1 MRNPTDIAL
10 QRKPRLPENALRTCN
25 RRLVRPTEHI
35 LTVSVERQR
44 LSHFRLSSKSL
55 NGFQTRDYWHQR
67 EYVISTSRFG
77 TGQKVDSQ
85 ETPLGLHRIAE
96 KIGAFAPVGTFFR
109 ERKPVG
115 MLSEEEPDAP
125 IAHRILWL
133 AGVERG
139 FNLGGDVD
147 SHSRYIYIHG
157 VGDES
162 TLGRP
167 ASIGCVHMAAD
178 DLIPLFDLVPVETLV
193 WISRS

>member
-1 MRNPTDIAL
+1 MRNTTPIK
-10 QRKPRLPENALRTCN
+10 QRGPRLPDNALRTCR

-35 LTVSVERQR
+35 LAVSVERQR

-55 NGFQTRDYWHQR
+55 DGFQPRHYWLQRD
-67 EYVISTSRFG
+67 YVISTSRYG
-77 TGQKVDSQ
+77 TGQKADSKQ
-85 ETPLGLHRIAE
+85 TPLGLHRIAE
-96 KIGAFAPVGTFFR
+96 KIGGLDPVGTIFR
-109 ERKPVG
+109 GRKAVG
-115 MLSEEEPDAP
+115 MLSEDEPDAP

-157 VGDES
+157 LGDES

-167 ASIGCVHMAAD
+167 ASIGCIHMAAED
-178 DLIPLFDLVPVETLV
+178 LLPLFKLIPAQSLV

>member
-1 MRNPTDIAL
+1 MRNTPDIT
-10 QRKPRLPENALRTCN
+10 QRKPRLPDNALRTCN

-44 LSHFRLSSKSL
+44 LAHFRLSSKSL
-55 NGFQTRDYWHQR
+55 DGFQPRDYWFQR

-77 TGQKVDSQ
+77 TGQKADSQ
-85 ETPLGLHRIAE
+85 QTPLGLHRIAE
-96 KIGAFAPVGTFFR
+96 KIGAFAPKGTIFR
-109 ERKPVG
+109 GRKQAG
-115 MLSEEEPDAP
+115 MLSEEPGAP

-147 SHSRYIYIHG
+147 THSRYIYIHG
-157 VGDES
+157 LGDES

-167 ASIGCVHMAAD
+167 ASIGCIHMAAD
-178 DLIPLFDLVPVETLV
+178 DLIPLFDLVPANSLV
-193 WISRS
+193 WISQS